1 VKTLTECPHC
11 SEGIPDDALV
21 CPHCLRDLILPSY
34 LHPGSEEVALEQQSS
49 SLLANV
55 FASTTEGILITNE
68 NGRIVMVNEAF
79 SAVTGYELSEVLGKN
94 PRFLRSGRQNPS
106 FYQEMWKKLIG
117 ADHWQGEIWNRRKDG
132 EIYLE
137 SLSISVVRNLEGKI
151 TNYVGVYT
159 DITARKKE
167 EERLQ
172 YLATHDPLT
181 NLPNRIL
188 FNDRLNQALARAQR
202 NRRLV
207 GLLFIDLDGFKAIN
221 DNFGHEKGD
230 RLLQTVARRLSGSI
244 RHSDTVARVGG
255 DEFTGLMEDL
265 SDVQSASGVAAKI
278 LSSISRP
285 FQVDDNQIQIS
296 ASIGISIYPID
307 GGTAEIL
314 LRKADIALY
323 RAKALGKNRFQF
335 HSPWN

>member
-1 VKTLTECPHC
+1 
-11 SEGIPDDALV
+11 
-21 CPHCLRDLILPSY
+21 
-34 LHPGSEEVALEQQSS
+34 
-49 SLLANV
+49 
-55 FASTTEGILITNE
+55 
-68 NGRIVMVNEAF
+68 MVNQAF
-79 SAVTGYELSEVLGKN
+79 STVTGYELTEIVGKN
-94 PRFLRSGRQNPS
+94 PRFLKSGRQNPA
-106 FYQEMWKKLIG
+106 FYDEMWTRLTES
-117 ADHWQGEIWNRRKDG
+117 DHWQGEIWNRRKDG

-137 SLSISVVRNLEGKI
+137 SLSISVVRNLAGKI
-151 TNYVGVYT
+151 TNYVGMYT

-221 DNFGHEKGD
+221 DNFGHERGD
-230 RLLQTVARRLSGSI
+230 HLLQAVARRLSGSV

-255 DEFTGLMEDL
+255 DEFTGLMEEL
-265 SDVQSASGVAAKI
+265 TNVQSASGVAEKI
-278 LSSISRP
+278 LASIGKP
-285 FQVDDNQIQIS
+285 FQVGDNQILIS

-307 GGTAEIL
+307 GGTGEIL

-323 RAKALGKNRFQF
+323 RAKAMGKNRYQF

>member
-1 VKTLTECPHC
+1 LINCPHC
-11 SEGIPDDALV
+11 GEGITDDALV
-21 CPHCLRDLILPSY
+21 CPHCLWDLILPLY
-34 LHPGSEEVALEQQSS
+34 TKPGSEEAALKQQSS
-49 SLLANV
+49 GLLANV
-55 FASTTEGILITNE
+55 FESTTEGILITNSS
-68 NGRIVMVNEAF
+68 GKIVMVNQAF
-79 SAVTGYELSEVLGKN
+79 STVTGYELTEIVGKN
-94 PRFLRSGRQNPS
+94 PRFLKSGRQNPA
-106 FYQEMWKKLIG
+106 FYDEMWTRLTES
-117 ADHWQGEIWNRRKDG
+117 DHWQGEIWNRRKDG

-137 SLSISVVRNLEGKI
+137 SLSISVVRNLAGEI
-151 TNYVGVYT
+151 TNYVGMYT

-221 DNFGHEKGD
+221 DNFGHERGD
-230 RLLQTVARRLSGSI
+230 HLLQAVARRLSGSV

-255 DEFTGLMEDL
+255 DEFTGLMEEL
-265 SDVQSASGVAAKI
+265 TNVQSASGVAEKI
-278 LSSISRP
+278 LASIGKP
-285 FQVDDNQIQIS
+285 FQVGDNQILIS

-307 GGTAEIL
+307 GGTGEIL

-323 RAKALGKNRFQF
+323 RAKAMGKNRYQF